1 MERRSIEG
9 IRARHGVRTALHRL
23 REPVWA
29 AITRLQRWRQLS
41 RDRSELA
48 QLSDDCLR
56 DIGLSRADVRREATR
71 PFWDDPLKR

>member
-9 IRARHGVRTALHRL
+9 RRARQGVRTALHSL
-23 REPVWA
+23 RQPVWA

-48 QLSDDCLR
+48 RLSDECLR
-56 DIGLSRADVRREATR
+56 DIG
-71 PFWDDPLKR
+71 

>member
-9 IRARHGVRTALHRL
+9 IHARYGVRTALHRL